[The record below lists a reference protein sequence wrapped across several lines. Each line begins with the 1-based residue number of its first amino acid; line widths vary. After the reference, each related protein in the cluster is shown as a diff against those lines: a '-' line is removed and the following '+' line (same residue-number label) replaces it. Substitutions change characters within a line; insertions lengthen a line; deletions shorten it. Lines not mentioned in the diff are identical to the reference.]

1 MKEINAK
8 IYYMNI
14 YEETN
19 IMLKE
24 ATVKNR
30 PCVYELLKNIKIN
43 NS

>member
-24 ATVKNR
+24 ATVKTD
-30 PCVYELLKNIKIN
+30 LLFTNY
-43 NS
+43 

>member
-24 ATVKNR
+24 ATVKTD
-30 PCVYELLKNIKIN
+30 LLFMNY
-43 NS
+43 